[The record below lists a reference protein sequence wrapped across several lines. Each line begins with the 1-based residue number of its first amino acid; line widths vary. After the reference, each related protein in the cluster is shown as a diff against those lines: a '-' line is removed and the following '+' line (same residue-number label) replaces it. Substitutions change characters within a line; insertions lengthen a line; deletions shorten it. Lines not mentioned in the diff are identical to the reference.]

1 MIRKMKEKDLQQCG
15 VIYAKAFPI
24 EYWGIDWNP
33 DNAKEYLLDYYAQ
46 KRFVGYVYEE
56 DDLVIGCI
64 FALCKISGSKK
75 EIYINEMAVLPE
87 RQGQGIGK
95 QLLNAVKD
103 YSKDKG
109 LAGIVLY
116 TSEYAPAAKFYEKN
130 GFKLSNG
137 TICMYCE

>member
-1 MIRKMKEKDLQQCG
+1 MIRIMKASDLVQCG
-15 VIYAKAFPI
+15 RIYAKAFPI
-24 EYWGIDWNP
+24 EHWGIDWTAE
-33 DNAKEYLLDYYAQ
+33 NATNYLQDFYEQ

-56 DDLVIGCI
+56 YEVVLGCV
-64 FALCKISGSKK
+64 FALCRISGSKK

-87 RQGQGIGK
+87 RQGMGIGT
-95 QLLNAVKD
+95 QLMNAVKD
-103 YSKDKG
+103 YSKNEG